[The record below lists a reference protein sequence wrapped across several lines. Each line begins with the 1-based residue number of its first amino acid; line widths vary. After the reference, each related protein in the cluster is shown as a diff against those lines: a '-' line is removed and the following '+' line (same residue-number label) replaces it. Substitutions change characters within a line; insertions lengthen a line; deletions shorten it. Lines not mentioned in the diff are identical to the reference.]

1 MFDPVNLGVL
11 FPLLQRLSKDSGTD
25 EASNLV
31 KQNPIVDNVA
41 SLSELVD
48 AFWWCVYGYVFITKN
63 EDYISD
69 ERMLLDDMRCLIKC
83 ERLRM
88 SNNKHRY
95 PTTHPKRRGRKA
107 NEKQENRLKMYANLL
122 ERTAR
127 TLDSL
132 DEDDSRQLEWLDM
145 LTNIR
150 NKQECLLGYDW
161 ENVRGLRESQY
172 NNIAKLL
179 DSIFIHR
186 KFVTRNQEEG
196 GELLTPEE
204 ANEWD
209 DAKNTIEIVC
219 GEDSTPG
226 FIRNLVKMKSVMIE
240 D

>member
-1 MFDPVNLGVL
+1 MFDPINLGVL
-11 FPLLQRLSKDSGTD
+11 FPYLRHISES
-25 EASNLV
+25 EPIRASDVV

-69 ERMLLDDMRCLIKC
+69 ERMLLDDMRCLVKC

-95 PTTHPKRRGRKA
+95 PTTHPNRRGRKA
-107 NEKQENRLKMYANLL
+107 NEKQHSRIRMYANELEQVSLTLNECHKHRLELL
-122 ERTAR
+122 AI
-127 TLDSL
+127 LAD
-132 DEDDSRQLEWLDM
+132 
-145 LTNIR
+145 IR
-150 NKQECLLGYDW
+150 NKQERMLGYEW
-161 ENVRGLRESQY
+161 QNVRGLRESQY

-179 DSIFIHR
+179 DSIFVHR
-186 KFVTRNQEEG
+186 KYVSRNEEEG

-209 DAKNTIEIVC
+209 DAQKAITSICRE
-219 GEDSTPG
+219 ESTPG
-226 FIRNLVKMKSVMIE
+226 FIKNLIKMQSVMLLV
-240 D
+240 